1 MLCNDMSQICV
12 PLQKFFQKQPKTT
25 KKPYLYHTGID
36 MVWAKMSRASLKHHP
51 PQELDFCP
59 KLETQYRPCMC
70 YIFEKPWVQGPQ
82 RQCSRVSDMQIQ
94 IHKYKYTNTN
104 TNTVS
109 VKIDNRPN
117 ICYIFGMV
125 RVSSWY
131 YHHPI
136 IFILSS
142 SYHHPITI
150 PSSSYHHPVIIILSA
165 TYYHPIIILSSSY
178 Y

>member
-1 MLCNDMSQICV
+1 MTNATSVILHPSEWGIWELTWKHSDIWHQSKLGQAWASR
-12 PLQKFFQKQPKTT
+12 PLTC
-25 KKPYLYHTGID
+25 
-36 MVWAKMSRASLKHHP
+36 HHP
-51 PQELDFCP
+51 CNLVWGKNSCISLAN
-59 KLETQYRPCMC
+59 K
-70 YIFEKPWVQGPQ
+70 
-82 RQCSRVSDMQIQ
+82 QIQ

-165 TYYHPIIILSSSY
+165 TYYHPIIILSATYYHPIIILSSSY

>member
-1 MLCNDMSQICV
+1 MLWTCTKSLTTANS
-12 PLQKFFQKQPKTT
+12 PQK
-25 KKPYLYHTGID
+25 L
-36 MVWAKMSRASLKHHP
+36 
-51 PQELDFCP
+51 EFCP
-59 KLETQYRPCMC
+59 KLKIHYGPYMC
-70 YIFEKPWVQGPQ
+70 YIFGKPWVQGPQ

-150 PSSSYHHPVIIILSA
+150 PSSSYHHPVIIILSEPI
-165 TYYHPIIILSSSY
+165 TILSSSYHHHIISNILPSYDHHPTIIILSSS
-178 Y
+178 